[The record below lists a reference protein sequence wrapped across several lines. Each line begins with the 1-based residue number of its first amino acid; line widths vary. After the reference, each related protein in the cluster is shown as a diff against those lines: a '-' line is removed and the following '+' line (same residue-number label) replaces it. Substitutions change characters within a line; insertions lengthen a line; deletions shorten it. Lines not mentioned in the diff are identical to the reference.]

1 MPNLKAVPKV
11 MWIQHDLS
19 EALLTG
25 MMSLKASRSLHSPLG
40 NLNFQIVIS
49 VSLASPILSKI
60 NLNLKTLALYNIP
73 PFGGAY
79 CCLVCVFFLAKMHI
93 KTLKKT
99 TFGSA
104 SLNK

>member
-1 MPNLKAVPKV
+1 MSNLKAVPNG

-25 MMSLKASRSLHSPLG
+25 MMSLKASRSLYSPPG

-49 VSLASPILSKI
+49 VSLTSTILSKI
-60 NLNLKTLALYNIP
+60 NLNVKTLALYKIP

-79 CCLVCVFFLAKMHI
+79 CFLVCFFFLAKMHI
-93 KTLKKT
+93 KTLKKKT
-99 TFGSA
+99 PLA
-104 SLNK
+104 LPL